1 MNNSNYI
8 SRVTLDRFPYGKSNV
23 CFITSCKGCKEII
36 NKEGFEREQDTSLKD
51 RINNAVLKTDPCR
64 MPTKKFWKCK
74 QVEAMK
80 C

>member
-1 MNNSNYI
+1 MMAVI
-8 SRVTLDRFPYGKSNV
+8 SAGLHWTDFPMTDQMYVLSLPV
-23 CFITSCKGCKEII
+23 RAAKEII
-36 NKEGFEREQDTSLKD
+36 NKEIYKREQDMSLKD
-51 RINNAVLKTDPCR
+51 RINNAVLKIDPYR

>member
-1 MNNSNYI
+1 MANQMYALSLLV
-8 SRVTLDRFPYGKSNV
+8 RAA
-23 CFITSCKGCKEII
+23 KEII
-36 NKEGFEREQDTSLKD
+36 NKEGFKREQDMSLKD

-74 QVEAMK
+74 QVEAKK